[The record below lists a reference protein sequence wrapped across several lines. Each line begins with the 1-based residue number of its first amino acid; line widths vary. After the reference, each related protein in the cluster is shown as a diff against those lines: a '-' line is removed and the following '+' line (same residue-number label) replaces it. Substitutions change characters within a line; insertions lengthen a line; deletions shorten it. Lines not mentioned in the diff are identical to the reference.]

1 MKGRKKMISNCFSK
15 YLKKKKPIVKK
26 LVETLG
32 QDFEYV
38 SCLGTDYEKNVL
50 YAKEHRFKMQC
61 CFGIKT
67 GHDRRGLF
75 GDHDSDTHRFV
86 TRRRKRFPGSR
97 QKTSRQVLC
106 ASSGTPAV

>member
-38 SCLGTDYEKNVL
+38 SCLGTDV
-50 YAKEHRFKMQC
+50 
-61 CFGIKT
+61 
-67 GHDRRGLF
+67 DRK
-75 GDHDSDTHRFV
+75 SV
-86 TRRRKRFPGSR
+86 
-97 QKTSRQVLC
+97 V
-106 ASSGTPAV
+106 

>member
-38 SCLGTDYEKNVL
+38 SCLGTDVKGFSVRSDRAVTNV
-50 YAKEHRFKMQC
+50 
-61 CFGIKT
+61 G
-67 GHDRRGLF
+67 
-75 GDHDSDTHRFV
+75 
-86 TRRRKRFPGSR
+86 
-97 QKTSRQVLC
+97 TSRLTE
-106 ASSGTPAV
+106 SGFVVKVKGADVAVAGLTCLSKERPGAHGCLGEVRWRAP